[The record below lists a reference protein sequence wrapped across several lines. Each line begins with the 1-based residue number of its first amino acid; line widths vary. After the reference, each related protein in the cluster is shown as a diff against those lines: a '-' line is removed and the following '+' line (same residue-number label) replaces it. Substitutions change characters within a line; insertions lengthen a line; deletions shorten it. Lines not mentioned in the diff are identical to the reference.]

1 MREAEALSP
10 RGRLAPAPPAPDGL
24 LRSPGAV
31 LLISCYELGRQ
42 PLGIAVAGAFLRRA
56 GFDPVGL
63 DLSVEPFDLARVARA
78 RLVVISVPMH
88 TALRLGLS
96 AAAQV
101 RAVNPGA
108 HLCFHG
114 LYAGLNA
121 GWLMEHG
128 ADSAIGGES
137 EGPLVALVEALD
149 AGRAPEVAGAS
160 VPGRVQPP
168 HLARLD
174 FPAPARE
181 LLPPLAKY
189 ARLERDGGFG
199 LAGSA
204 EASRGCRHRCLHCP
218 IPPAYDGRFFVVPAE
233 IVLADVR
240 RQVAMGATHITFTDP
255 DFFNAPTHALRIVR
269 AVHAEFP
276 ALTFDLTT
284 KIEHVLEHRALI
296 PELAACGALFMVS
309 AVESLSDT
317 VLTHLEK
324 GHTRADVFAALGI
337 ARQAG
342 LALRPSL
349 VSFTPWTTL
358 DDYLDVLEVVAS
370 EELVD
375 HVDPV
380 QYTIRLL
387 VPPGSLLL
395 ERGAIAPHLGPF
407 DPAAFGHPWT
417 HPDPRMDRLHR
428 AVTDRVAA
436 ATRAEEEPRLTFQAV
451 RALAYAAAGRVPA
464 GSAGAEDAAVR
475 RRRVPRLTEPW
486 FC

>member
-1 MREAEALSP
+1 MAAMRPEPSTLAGPA
-10 RGRLAPAPPAPDGL
+10 APA
-24 LRSPGAV
+24 LREPGAI

-42 PLGIAVAGAFLRRA
+42 PLGVAVAGAFLRRA
-56 GFDPVGL
+56 GFAPAAL
-63 DLSVEPFDLARVARA
+63 DLSVEPFDAARVARA

-88 TALRLGLS
+88 TALRLGLR

-101 RAVNPGA
+101 RAVNPGT
-108 HLCFHG
+108 HVCFHG

-121 GWLMEHG
+121 AWLMEHG

-137 EGPLVALVEALD
+137 EGPLVALAEALT
-149 AGRAPEVAGAS
+149 AGRPAAVAGAS
-160 VPGRVQPP
+160 VPGRVAPP

-181 LLPPLAKY
+181 LLPPLARY
-189 ARLERDGGFG
+189 ARIERDGRFD
-199 LAGSA
+199 LAGSV

-233 IVLADVR
+233 VVLADVR
-240 RQVAMGATHITFTDP
+240 HQVAMGATHITFADP
-255 DFFNAPTHALRIVR
+255 DFLNAPTHALRIVR
-269 AVHAEFP
+269 ALHAEFP
-276 ALTFDLTT
+276 VLSFDLTT
-284 KIEHVLEHRALI
+284 KIEHVLEHRALM
-296 PELAACGALFMVS
+296 PELAACGALFVVS

-317 VLTHLEK
+317 VLAHLEK

-337 ARQAG
+337 LRQAG
-342 LALRPSL
+342 IALRPSL

-358 DDYLDVLEVVAS
+358 DDYLDVLEVVAA
-370 EELVD
+370 EDLVD

-395 ERGAIAPHLGPF
+395 ERGAIAPYLGPF
-407 DPAAFGHPWT
+407 DAAAFGHPWV

-428 AVTDRVAA
+428 EVTDRVAA
-436 ATRAEEEPRLTFQAV
+436 AARAEQDPRVTFRRV
-451 RALAYAAAGRVPA
+451 RAVALAAAGRVPEA
-464 GSAGAEDAAVR
+464 TPGAEAAAAR
-475 RRRVPRLTEPW
+475 RHRVPRLTEPW